1 MGSIRDIKQGKK
13 RNKSSGF
20 VDSQVLILVKDHQH
34 EEICIEDLVKLAQRE
49 FPKWPWSNDK
59 IRNSINRLEARGK
72 IETKYVI
79 REKKQCRVPYL
90 A

>member
-1 MGSIRDIKQGKK
+1 
-13 RNKSSGF
+13 
-20 VDSQVLILVKDHQH
+20 
-34 EEICIEDLVKLAQRE
+34 VKLAQSE

-79 REKKQCRVPYL
+79 REKKQCLVPYL

>member
-1 MGSIRDIKQGKK
+1 
-13 RNKSSGF
+13 
-20 VDSQVLILVKDHQH
+20 
-34 EEICIEDLVKLAQRE
+34 VKLAEKE

>member
-1 MGSIRDIKQGKK
+1 MGSIRGIKRAN
-13 RNKSSGF
+13 RNKASGF
-20 VDSQVLILVKDHQH
+20 VDSQVLILVRGHQQ
-34 EEICIEDLVKLAQRE
+34 EALCIEDLVELAQKE
-49 FPKWPWSNDK
+49 FPKWPWTNDK

-72 IETKYVI
+72 IETRYVI